1 VINRQVLADC
11 DLLVAIFWTRIGS
24 PTGSALS
31 GTVEEIEKH
40 LKAEK
45 PAMLYFSNAPAH
57 PDSVDEDQIKALRA
71 FRHDCRS
78 KGLIAT
84 YDSRSD
90 FHNVFARQLGQTVI
104 RCFESLDAH
113 LVIADDPPLARSP
126 LGLSEGA
133 RELLL
138 AAADPFPQRSQ

>member
-45 PAMLYFSNAPAH
+45 PAMLYF
-57 PDSVDEDQIKALRA
+57 
-71 FRHDCRS
+71 
-78 KGLIAT
+78 
-84 YDSRSD
+84 
-90 FHNVFARQLGQTVI
+90 
-104 RCFESLDAH
+104 
-113 LVIADDPPLARSP
+113 
-126 LGLSEGA
+126 
-133 RELLL
+133 
-138 AAADPFPQRSQ
+138 